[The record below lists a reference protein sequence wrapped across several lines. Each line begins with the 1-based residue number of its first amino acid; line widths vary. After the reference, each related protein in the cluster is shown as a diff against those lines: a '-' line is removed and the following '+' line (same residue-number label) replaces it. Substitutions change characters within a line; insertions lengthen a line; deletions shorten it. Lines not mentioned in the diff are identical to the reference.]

1 MSDDSGDNVVHLPT
15 RDNPSGQMP
24 EAPDIGDLFYTEPPD
39 QGHGPDIPPESPEE
53 TTMELPPIRTPM
65 NPAAVMAEIGIPRP
79 PSGPEEGGEE
89 GGGEYAVRRSLAD
102 RIGDWLEYRIAVGR
116 ARMETDAPYREA
128 EIARKVALLEAQTS
142 RETGLLD
149 QQGKLRQ
156 AQIKAQTDRASAR
169 GKADAAVAKAGGT
182 SGLGADKGR
191 SKGQTPRS
199 GGSPGSHNSPRPQ
212 PQQKPGPQPKPQ
224 PKGQARTDTDR
235 RKPKDKAPSD
245 TGRTDTNRR
254 RPKDKTRTDGGKSAA
269 GTDGGKPKAKT
280 DAAANGPAKKPG
292 GGKAGPPG
300 GVSPWKDKPQNKAP
314 DKPKTKTPDG
324 GKSSGGKD
332 GGAASDR
339 RKVNLSKD
347 KDAPKD
353 KPSTK
358 GRTDGP
364 AKDPKGPG
372 GPGKDPKGPGG
383 PGKDVPK
390 EPPKSPSDGPS
401 SGPGGKAS
409 DGPGKGAGGPSGGP
423 EKGPGSGSDAGTGKA
438 SAGDRGKDN
447 RDAGWAAGNPFGPK
461 KAGPEPEWSAD
472 RTRRPWRPADDGED
486 YPDAVIVDDG
496 SGAGTN
502 SRPAGSQAA
511 GTGGALGLPRGQEPH
526 TQRPG
531 TTQTTR
537 TEGSSVS
544 DTQVTTAFGHGG
556 LAAQHR
562 TDITFEQYL
571 TEMANVAVNAGVDK
585 ERADELA
592 MALSQVADALR
603 DMAADLVGDHN
614 VSTEVTGLISE
625 LADAAGRMKQQAE
638 RCAAECDVAFEAAK
652 LSAATVA
659 RVYSEDM
666 NAVKDAGLKYASS
679 AAHHD

>member
-1 MSDDSGDNVVHLPT
+1 MADDTEGTLINFPVGGDVLNRPPQLPDPGRLFPQSD
-15 RDNPSGQMP
+15 PSM
-24 EAPDIGDLFYTEPPD
+24 E
-39 QGHGPDIPPESPEE
+39 IPPESPEE
-53 TTMELPPIRTPM
+53 TTLELPPIRIPM
-65 NPAAVMAEIGIPRP
+65 SPESALASEGIPLADP
-79 PSGPEEGGEE
+79 ATGGEGE
-89 GGGEYAVRRSLAD
+89 DGGEYAVRRSLAD

-116 ARMETDAPYREA
+116 ARMEADAPYREA

-156 AQIKAQTDRASAR
+156 AQIKAQADRASAR
-169 GKADAAVAKAGGT
+169 GKADAAAVKAGGGA

-191 SKGQTPRS
+191 GKGQTPRS
-199 GGSPGSHNSPRPQ
+199 PGSANSPRPQ
-212 PQQKPGPQPKPQ
+212 PQQKPGPQQKPQ
-224 PKGQARTDTDR
+224 PKGQDRTRTDTDR

-245 TGRTDTNRR
+245 AGRTDTNRR
-254 RPKDKTRTDGGKSAA
+254 QPKDKTRTDGGKSAA

-280 DAAANGPAKKPG
+280 DAVGNGPARKPG
-292 GGKAGPPG
+292 GGKAGPLG

-314 DKPKTKTPDG
+314 DKPKTTEK
-324 GKSSGGKD
+324 GKGSGGKD
-332 GGAASDR
+332 DNGAASDR

-353 KPSTK
+353 KPSAK
-358 GRTDGP
+358 GKTDGP
-364 AKDPKGPG
+364 AKDPKSPA
-372 GPGKDPKGPGG
+372 GPGKDA
-383 PGKDVPK
+383 PK
-390 EPPKSPSDGPS
+390 EPPKSPSGGPS
-401 SGPGGKAS
+401 SGPGGDAS
-409 DGPGKGAGGPSGGP
+409 GKPDKGADGPPDGPGKG
-423 EKGPGSGSDAGTGKA
+423 PGSAPGAGTGKA
-438 SAGDRGKDN
+438 STGDRGKNDPGKDN

-472 RTRRPWRPADDGED
+472 RTRRPWRPADIGED

-502 SRPAGSQAA
+502 SRPAESQAA

-531 TTQTTR
+531 TTHTTR

-544 DTQVTTAFGHGG
+544 GTQVSTGFGQGG
-556 LAAQHR
+556 LGAQHR